1 MSCASLDGIRA
12 LPASGDRGAG
22 RRRAARLL
30 FVIGVAA
37 SGFATGATDIS
48 EVRRAAQSGDAASE
62 YRLGRAYACGRLVG
76 RDRAEALA
84 WFTKSADHGYAPAA
98 AALGWIYFT
107 GNGVPRDDRRAV
119 EWLRRGAEGGVA
131 SAQNNLGIAYAT
143 GRGVA
148 RDAAEAERWFRAAAE
163 QGAQDAERN
172 LAKLHGRPAPASPKM
187 EAPRAA
193 PGRGTQPPA
202 HVIEI
207 CD

>member
-1 MSCASLDGIRA
+1 MSHATLAAVRA
-12 LPASGDRGAG
+12 LLARGGRRAMRRGA
-22 RRRAARLL
+22 AILMCA
-30 FVIGVAA
+30 VGVAA
-37 SGFATGATDIS
+37 TGSATGATDIA
-48 EVRRAAQSGDAASE
+48 EVRRAAESGDAASE
-62 YRLGRAYACGRLVG
+62 YRLGRAYACGRLVV

-84 WFTKSADHGYAPAA
+84 WFARSADHGYAPAQ
-98 AALGWIYFT
+98 AALGWMYFT

-148 RDAAEAERWFRAAAE
+148 RDTAEAERWFRAAAD

-172 LAKLHGRPAPASPKM
+172 LAKLHGRPVPASPKM
-187 EAPRAA
+187 ETPRAA

>member
-1 MSCASLDGIRA
+1 MSYATFDGIRA
-12 LPASGDRGAG
+12 LLPSGIRGAVPRG
-22 RRRAARLL
+22 AAILL
-30 FVIGVAA
+30 FVMGVAA
-37 SGFATGATDIS
+37 SGFANGATDIAD
-48 EVRRAAQSGDAASE
+48 VRRAAETGDAASE
-62 YRLGRAYACGRLVG
+62 YRLGRAYACGRLVA

-84 WFTKSADHGYAPAA
+84 WFAKSADHGYAPAQ
-98 AALGWIYFT
+98 AALGWMYFT

-143 GRGVA
+143 GRGVT
-148 RDAAEAERWFRAAAE
+148 RDPAEAERWFRAAAD

-193 PGRGTQPPA
+193 PSRGTQPPA

>member
-1 MSCASLDGIRA
+1 MSQAPIERMRA
-12 LPASGDRGAG
+12 LLGVGRRTG
-22 RRRAARLL
+22 RRRAAMLL
-30 FVIGVAA
+30 LAVGVAA
-37 SGFATGATDIS
+37 TGSATGATDIA
-48 EVRRAAQSGDAASE
+48 EIRRAAERGDAASE
-62 YRLGRAYACGRLVG
+62 YRLGRAYACGRFVA

-84 WFTKSADHGYAPAA
+84 WFAKSADHGYAPAQ
-98 AALGWIYFT
+98 AALGWMYFT
-107 GNGVPRDDRRAV
+107 GNGLPRDDRRAV

-148 RDAAEAERWFRAAAE
+148 RDTAEAERWFRAAAD

-172 LAKLHGRPAPASPKM
+172 LAKLHGRPAPASPRM

-193 PGRGTQPPA
+193 PGSPPQTPA
-202 HVIEI
+202 YSTPI